1 MQWYEIVLGI
11 ILIVLAVAITV
22 FVLMQKSSDD
32 GLSGAIVGGSQD
44 TFYGKNK
51 GRSKDAQFAK
61 ITKILAIIFFVVVL
75 ATSFICTAVR

>member
-22 FVLMQKSSDD
+22 LVLMQKSSDD
-32 GLSGAIVGGSQD
+32 GLSGAIVGGSTE

-51 GRSKDAQFAK
+51 GRSKDAQLAK
-61 ITKILAIIFFVVVL
+61 ITKILAIIFFVVIL
-75 ATSFICTAVR
+75 ASGFIFTAVR